1 MRLPAAKMRRLFIA
15 TKYQL
20 SNSHLTLLADLKR
33 FMHNDEVVWVN
44 VPLQHITLRF
54 LGATPE
60 PLVQP
65 VADMLTAIAQEV
77 STFSLSMN
85 KLGVFGSRYA
95 PRVIWLGFEHFEA
108 YQQLFDKLENRLL
121 SMGFEANYG
130 NTVPH
135 LTLGRIRKIDN
146 KKRFWSWITEH
157 AAIEPQKVT
166 FDELTLFQSFLTPQ
180 GPVYK
185 PLKKI
190 KLKP

>member
-1 MRLPAAKMRRLFIA
+1 MKLPTAKMRRLFIA
-15 TKYQL
+15 TKHQL
-20 SNSHLTLLADLKR
+20 SNDHLKLLADLKH

-44 VPLQHITLRF
+44 ASLQHITLRF

-65 VADMLTAIAQEV
+65 VADMLAAIAREV
-77 STFSLSMN
+77 PVFSLNMN
-85 KLGVFGSRYA
+85 KLGVFGSRYS

-108 YQQLFDKLENRLL
+108 YQQLFDRIENQLL

-135 LTLGRIRKIDN
+135 LTLGRIKKIDN
-146 KKRFWSWITEH
+146 KKRFWSWITEYKT
-157 AAIEPQKVT
+157 IEPQKVI
-166 FDELTLFQSFLTPQ
+166 FDELMLFQSFLTPQ
-180 GPVYK
+180 GPIYK